1 MDLIYESKKANKAAF
16 KQLIDKYYTTFYKAA
31 RIYLKNENDLH
42 KVLSSTLEKTYSE
55 IVNCKTEKDFVL
67 WELRLLFPKA
77 QALHAANLRKK
88 KKEDD
93 ERAAL
98 NYDPLTIN
106 DLLKS
111 MPDEYKEIAFL
122 YYYVNLY
129 TNEIARLLK
138 IPEPTVINTLQ
149 KYRVEFY
156 ELVKHKEAEIYYE
169 RV

>member
-1 MDLIYESKKANKAAF
+1 MDLIQESKRANKAAYQ
-16 KQLIDKYYTTFYKAA
+16 QLIEKYYTCFYKAA
-31 RIYLKNENDLH
+31 RIYLRSESELH
-42 KVLSSTLEKTYSE
+42 KILSSTLEKTYSE
-55 IVNCKTEKDFVL
+55 IVNCKSEKDFVL
-67 WELRLLFPKA
+67 WELKLLFPKA
-77 QALHAANLRKK
+77 QELRNANLRKK
-88 KKEDD
+88 KSIDD
-93 ERAAL
+93 EKAQL

-129 TNEIARLLK
+129 TNEIARLLHV
-138 IPEPTVINTLQ
+138 PEPTVVNILG
-149 KYRVEFY
+149 KYRIEFY

>member
-1 MDLIYESKKANKAAF
+1 MKKK
-16 KQLIDKYYTTFYKAA
+16 
-31 RIYLKNENDLH
+31 
-42 KVLSSTLEKTYSE
+42 S
-55 IVNCKTEKDFVL
+55 
-67 WELRLLFPKA
+67 
-77 QALHAANLRKK
+77 LRKK
-88 KKEDD
+88 KSIDD
-93 ERAAL
+93 EKAQL

-129 TNEIARLLK
+129 TNEIARLLHV
-138 IPEPTVINTLQ
+138 PEPTVINILG
-149 KYRVEFY
+149 KYRIEFY